1 MPRGHSLEGTVIV
14 SDKVLEAWITRIFA
28 ACGVPQGEAQ
38 SAATV
43 LVATNLRGVDTHGV
57 ARVPAYVDLLQ
68 RRAVNATPR
77 ITCEQRAGVLH
88 FDGDRGLGQLCG
100 LKAVEHGIQA
110 ARTQGCVAV
119 VMRHVGH
126 LGALG
131 HFTRIAAEANLIALM
146 MQNGPPIMALEGA
159 TKPAI
164 GNNPLSFAAPR
175 PNGTPLVF
183 DMATS
188 ETAFGRIFAAI
199 NAGTDLPDGWA
210 LDSQGRRTRN
220 AKAALD
226 GMLLPTGGHKGI
238 GIAMLVEV
246 LAGSLTGNQPGK
258 QGSGK
263 MMPPEFGGFL
273 LILNPTLIA
282 GAEYAPHMADWISV
296 YLASSGQ
303 MRVPGERTTQSEEER
318 RKSGI
323 PIPPALLADL
333 GRVADKLGVPHLSA

>member
-1 MPRGHSLEGTVIV
+1 MIV

-164 GNNPLSFAAPR
+164 GNNPLSFAAPQ
-175 PNGTPLVF
+175 PNGMPLVF
-183 DMATS
+183 DMASS
-188 ETAFGRIFAAI
+188 ETAFGRIFAAV
-199 NAGTDLPDGWA
+199 NAGTEIPNGWA
-210 LDSQGRRTRN
+210 LDSQGRPTCD

-273 LILNPTLIA
+273 LILNPELIA
-282 GAEYAPHMADWISV
+282 GPDYAPHIADWLGV
-296 YLASSGQ
+296 YLASSDK
-303 MRVPGERTTQSEEER
+303 MRVPGERTTQSEQER
-318 RKSGI
+318 RTSGI
-323 PIPPALLADL
+323 PIPPGLLADL
-333 GRVADKLGVPHLSA
+333 SRIADKLGVPHLSA